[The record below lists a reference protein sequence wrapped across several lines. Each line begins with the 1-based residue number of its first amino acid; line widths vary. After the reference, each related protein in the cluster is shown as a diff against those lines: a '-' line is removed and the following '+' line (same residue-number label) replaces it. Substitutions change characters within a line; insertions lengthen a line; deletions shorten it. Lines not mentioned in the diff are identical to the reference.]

1 MSEYRDFQPPPQHHD
16 PERPSLEY
24 LERYEANRAVGPAA
38 WIAGGM
44 LAALAIFG
52 LFSFGGDSPA
62 PPATQT
68 TENAPAQPVPQPTQP
83 N

>member
-1 MSEYRDFQPPPQHHD
+1 MNDFRDFKPPPQSYD
-16 PERPSLEY
+16 PEKPSQEY
-24 LERYEANRAVGPAA
+24 LERYEANSAVGPAA

-52 LFSFGGDSPA
+52 LFSFGGDSTA

-68 TENAPAQPVPQPTQP
+68 TENAPAQPAPTPPEP